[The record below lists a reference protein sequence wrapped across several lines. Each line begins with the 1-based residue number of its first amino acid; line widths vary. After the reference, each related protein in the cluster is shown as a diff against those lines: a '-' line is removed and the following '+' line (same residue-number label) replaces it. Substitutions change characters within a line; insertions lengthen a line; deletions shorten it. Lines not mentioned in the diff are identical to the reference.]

1 YNTETGVIEGTPE
14 VPDWSDDLPNKNFEE
29 ERDYTVT
36 VTLTDGYGA
45 TTTEDYTIKDQRYTH
60 KVGIPDVRATDD
72 DADGVPDQDELDNG
86 KNPKDGTEQNNTPP
100 TITPIED
107 KTVVEGQ
114 PIEAIPVTTTDDSG
128 EKPTVKVEGLPPGL
142 TYNTETGVIE
152 GTPEVPDWR
161 DDLPNKDF
169 EEERDYTVTVTS
181 TDGDGATTTEDFTIK
196 V

>member
-1 YNTETGVIEGTPE
+1 
-14 VPDWSDDLPNKNFEE
+14 LPNKDFEE

-36 VTLTDGYGA
+36 VTSTDGDGA
-45 TTTEDYTIKDQRYTH
+45 TTTEDFTIKVQRDTD
-60 KVGIPDVRATDD
+60 KDGDPDVRDTDD
-72 DADGVPDQDELDNG
+72 DGDGVPDQDELDNG
-86 KNPKDGTEQNNTPP
+86 KNPKDGTDQNNTPP

-196 V
+196 